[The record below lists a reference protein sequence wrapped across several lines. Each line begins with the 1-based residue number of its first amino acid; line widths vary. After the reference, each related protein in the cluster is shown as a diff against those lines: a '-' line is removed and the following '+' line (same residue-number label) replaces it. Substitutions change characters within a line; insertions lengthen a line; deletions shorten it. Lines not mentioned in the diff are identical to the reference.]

1 MIDAAIIQPE
11 LNTPAL
17 TLEETEQKDEETD
30 LFLETPE
37 ETYSDSEEEFIFN
50 EISPALN
57 EIDVVDHEVV
67 GNEND
72 PQIQFEFEL
81 PLSESPTHELIE
93 PPTEKDSHI
102 FHLDEQS
109 EECSVE
115 EAMEEKEDALALKV
129 IEKEDVPEET
139 IRPAAQQSPFD
150 QSIRESISKQNEMR
164 KEQLKQF
171 NYTFKN
177 NLSRIEEMERQPA
190 YKRLGFEL
198 DAPSEDQSTSNFT
211 LDNDSND
218 DIQLRSNNSFL
229 HDNVD

>member
-1 MIDAAIIQPE
+1 MEESPNEITQEMINEIEVIDHEVVLPLNQIEVIDAAIIQPE

-81 PLSESPTHELIE
+81 PFRNHQ
-93 PPTEKDSHI
+93 H
-102 FHLDEQS
+102 
-109 EECSVE
+109 
-115 EAMEEKEDALALKV
+115 M
-129 IEKEDVPEET
+129 
-139 IRPAAQQSPFD
+139 
-150 QSIRESISKQNEMR
+150 N
-164 KEQLKQF
+164 
-171 NYTFKN
+171 
-177 NLSRIEEMERQPA
+177 
-190 YKRLGFEL
+190 
-198 DAPSEDQSTSNFT
+198 
-211 LDNDSND
+211 
-218 DIQLRSNNSFL
+218 
-229 HDNVD
+229 